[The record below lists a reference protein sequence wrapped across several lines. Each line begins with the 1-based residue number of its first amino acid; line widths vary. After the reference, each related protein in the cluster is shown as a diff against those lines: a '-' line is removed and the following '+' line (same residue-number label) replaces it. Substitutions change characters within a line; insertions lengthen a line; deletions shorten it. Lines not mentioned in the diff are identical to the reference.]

1 MFLTSCFVFDKKL
14 QEVQVRIDKSIVQD
28 IDSIYLQEGTYFET
42 ISAMNS
48 KKIIKRIEKYSFFPY
63 SQNIRIKIILTNSQE
78 IVSNTFNTRFTTK
91 IRISRIEGRIQFKQ
105 VKETNF
111 EKYGLV
117 IPIILLTILVIKVP
131 VALMIINPSNKL
143 GFLRDY
149 CGINLVYLTIFII
162 SMAIIS
168 DRFIIFLYPFYFL
181 ILIAD
186 MVFLTRLYND
196 KGIKRPIIAAIL
208 SNILFLTIGQ
218 FIITFAIMFNM

>member
-1 MFLTSCFVFDKKL
+1 MFRFLCNV
-14 QEVQVRIDKSIVQD
+14 
-28 IDSIYLQEGTYFET
+28 
-42 ISAMNS
+42 SARHQSLVSVNS
-48 KKIIKRIEKYSFFPY
+48 DVARNPQGFPF

-117 IPIILLTILVIKVP
+117 ILIILLTILVIKVP